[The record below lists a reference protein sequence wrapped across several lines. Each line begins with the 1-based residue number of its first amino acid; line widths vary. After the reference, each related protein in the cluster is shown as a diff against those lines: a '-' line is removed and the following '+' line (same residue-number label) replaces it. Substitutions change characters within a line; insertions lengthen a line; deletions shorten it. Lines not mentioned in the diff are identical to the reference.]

1 MPLKPPQ
8 IRESVSALKSLL
20 RKTAV
25 GYQKQ
30 RLTAIYLFQSG
41 QATTRKQVAEGIDRK
56 TVGTWIATYESAGLD
71 GLLER
76 RYSPGR
82 PSRLTQ
88 AQQEQ
93 LRSALKQPAG
103 FSSYQQ
109 ITDYIQETFGVQMNY
124 KTVHTLVHYK
134 WKAKLKVPRKSHKK
148 KPSSM

>member
-1 MPLKPPQ
+1 MHLKPPQ
-8 IRESVSALKSLL
+8 IRESVSELKSLL
-20 RKTAV
+20 RQTAV

-30 RLTAIYLFQSG
+30 RLTAIYLFRSG
-41 QATTRKQVAEGIDRK
+41 QATTRKQVAEMIGVDRK
-56 TVGTWIATYESAGLD
+56 TVGTWIATYESEGLE

-82 PSRLTQ
+82 PSRLTE

-93 LRSALKQPAG
+93 LRSALKAPTG

-109 ITDYIQETFGVQMNY
+109 ITDYIQETFGVQMPY

-134 WKAKLKVPRKSHKK
+134 WKAKLKVPRKSHEKK
-148 KPSSM
+148 NK